1 MNELNSATVNAL
13 KLTLG
18 NKAFFSVKE
27 VANIMCVSV
36 NKINEMKIRS
46 GEKNNSGKYRIIF
59 DKNKAGKFVTT
70 RDEVLKAIDYDYYV

>member
-36 NKINEMKIRS
+36 NKINDVPPSYRS
-46 GEKNNSGKYRIIF
+46 MLDERIF
-59 DKNKAGKFVTT
+59 GTLSA
-70 RDEVLKAIDYDYYV
+70 